1 MPYTPDP
8 TMTVNAV
15 KNRIVADPTIMA
27 LLPGGFYTRP
37 VTRGS
42 TSDAFDS
49 DMRLMNAGYVSD
61 AGEGIFDV
69 SKPHSFSS
77 SVFLY
82 FLANADE
89 ERKDLMRQ
97 AKRRAKLLLLQK
109 DPDDVSQG
117 YWSFANE
124 YGRLMF
130 PSPRAG
136 IADFGTHDSE
146 PLPGSVVTSFRI
158 EFVGMRA

>member
-15 KNRIVADPTIMA
+15 KNRLVADATLMA

-37 VTRGS
+37 ITRES
-42 TSDAFDS
+42 TPAAFDA
-49 DMRLMNAGYVSD
+49 DLRLMNSGYVSD
-61 AGEGIFDV
+61 SGEGIFNI
-69 SKPHSFSS
+69 SKPNSFSS
-77 SVFLY
+77 SATVY

-97 AKRRAKLLLLQK
+97 AKRRAKLLLLWANAS
-109 DPDDVSQG
+109 DDAQG
-117 YWSFANE
+117 HWSFENE

-130 PSPRAG
+130 PSIGG

-146 PLPGSVVTSFRI
+146 PLPRSVVTWFRI
-158 EFVGMRA
+158 EFVGLRA